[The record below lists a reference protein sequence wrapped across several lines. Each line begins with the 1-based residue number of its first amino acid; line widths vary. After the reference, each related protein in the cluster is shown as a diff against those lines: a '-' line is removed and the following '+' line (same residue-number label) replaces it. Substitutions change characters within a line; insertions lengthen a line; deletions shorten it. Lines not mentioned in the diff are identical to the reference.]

1 MCCISRTIQEE
12 VETTW
17 WFDTG
22 AHAHVMPKYVGERTY
37 LTLRGANGQDLGA
50 MGDLLVRGFMA
61 KTQVQFRVVVARDAR
76 RCFLTG
82 PQLRAKGHPFI
93 LNQHVSFFTQPED
106 DTQVTMS
113 RAGDRSLKVMC
124 MLKP

>member
-1 MCCISRTIQEE
+1 
-12 VETTW
+12 
-17 WFDTG
+17 
-22 AHAHVMPKYVGERTY
+22 
-37 LTLRGANGQDLGA
+37 

-61 KTQVQFRVVVARDAR
+61 KTQVQFTVVVARDAR
-76 RCFLTG
+76 QCFLSG

-93 LNQHVSFFTQPED
+93 LNQHESFFFTQPED

-113 RAGDRSLKVMC
+113 RAGDRSLKVVC